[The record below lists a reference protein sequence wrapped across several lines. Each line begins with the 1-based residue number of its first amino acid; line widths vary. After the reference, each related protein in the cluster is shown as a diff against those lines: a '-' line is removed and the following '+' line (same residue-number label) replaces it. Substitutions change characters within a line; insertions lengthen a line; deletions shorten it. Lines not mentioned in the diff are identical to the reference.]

1 MFHFLLDDIAD
12 HVLVRLS
19 WDKILQAGIEHNR
32 VLFLLNRH
40 PQNHVHGLAAGQ
52 FISRFRVNPKHSQ
65 PRHSL
70 SVQTIESIRRK
81 ATQLP
86 VLLAQLLF
94 HLPKDLDVATL
105 PLSQLN
111 EEPAGLAIVA
121 NRRRSAVKCRPVSL
135 DLFGDL
141 ENLMPGQFY
150 IHLVPLHKRSDHP
163 PNFASVGDWLTI
175 LTGGGGPTCTK
186 AKEHPSSVTQTNC
199 IYQGGLA
206 LFANLAWAAT
216 REVRPLRRAQ
226 RQAAKP
232 FPSISRTGPPPPRA
246 VRGLFRKNPDL
257 TAGDECAYLLQ
268 WCQDMDEIRRKLDL
282 IDEQL
287 ARQNATGRLIRTAP
301 LFFCAAGLMAGILLQ
316 AKLPM
321 TRTEGC
327 PWAWARVWMILLGL
341 CAGGTCVYFIHNR
354 RHPRP
359 GVLACGAAFCFLCLG
374 AVRLIAFTT
383 PAGDDVRHLVGAER
397 RLATIAG
404 CIVTEPRIE
413 QREWAFA
420 RFSHADPSTSFYL
433 TLGQVKTGAGWR
445 HTRGTIRVLVGEPA
459 PSLRI
464 GDSIQAFCWLH
475 RFEDPT
481 NPGQFNVA
489 EYLRHRNVWVGAS
502 VASRNAIS
510 IRRESPPAV
519 LTRLRKILGRAAARA
534 LLDHAPSD
542 TPSEGLLEAL
552 LLGYRGN
559 IDRRTYE
566 AFRKTGLL
574 HLISL
579 SGMHLGILAGLL
591 WWLGKT
597 LGLLKPARAL
607 VCMAATVI
615 FLLVVPP
622 RPPTIRAAVIVLVC
636 CLSILLRRRANPLN
650 SLSLAAM
657 VLLLLRPMNLFEAGW
672 QLSFAAVAGI
682 LSLTGGIE
690 RFIRDRITSR
700 LPTFGRLPRPV
711 TRVVQGIGNA
721 AIRLLAAGWAAWLGG
736 AGILLYHFYT
746 ITPLA
751 SVWTVLV
758 FPFVAAILI
767 LGFVKVVLFF
777 LLPTLSTVLGS
788 VACVLADVLIEIVRL
803 IAKLDFSQVLMG
815 HVTLGPIV
823 LYYALVF
830 LAAFVHIRRPAL
842 KKAACAVLALTL
854 FLSLGLIKWQR
865 TQRNHLS
872 LTCLD
877 VGHGQAILA
886 RLPGSTNILF
896 DAGSLYKADI
906 PEIAGGRRI
915 EHVYAADP
923 FLAPTK
929 TEGAARFLADWLREK
944 ALAMEPVPET
954 LTIGPTKITTLW
966 PVPDMALD
974 PELGDNNRSL
984 VTLIELAGVKILL
997 CSDIEQSTQQQ
1008 ILRLYRGL
1016 EADVVVVPHHGS
1028 TATLRPGFLQEL
1040 DPKVL
1045 LCSCG
1050 KKEQAHRLGSV
1061 KDVNASLWCTA
1072 TNGAVT
1078 ICVDK
1083 AGVVETTTHLIEE
1096 GD

>member
-1 MFHFLLDDIAD
+1 
-12 HVLVRLS
+12 
-19 WDKILQAGIEHNR
+19 
-32 VLFLLNRH
+32 
-40 PQNHVHGLAAGQ
+40 
-52 FISRFRVNPKHSQ
+52 
-65 PRHSL
+65 
-70 SVQTIESIRRK
+70 
-81 ATQLP
+81 
-86 VLLAQLLF
+86 
-94 HLPKDLDVATL
+94 
-105 PLSQLN
+105 
-111 EEPAGLAIVA
+111 
-121 NRRRSAVKCRPVSL
+121 
-135 DLFGDL
+135 
-141 ENLMPGQFY
+141 
-150 IHLVPLHKRSDHP
+150 
-163 PNFASVGDWLTI
+163 
-175 LTGGGGPTCTK
+175 
-186 AKEHPSSVTQTNC
+186 
-199 IYQGGLA
+199 
-206 LFANLAWAAT
+206 
-216 REVRPLRRAQ
+216 
-226 RQAAKP
+226 
-232 FPSISRTGPPPPRA
+232 
-246 VRGLFRKNPDL
+246 
-257 TAGDECAYLLQ
+257 
-268 WCQDMDEIRRKLDL
+268 MDEIRRKLDL

-341 CAGGTCVYFIHNR
+341 CGGGTCVYFIHNR

-359 GVLACGAAFCFLCLG
+359 GVLACGAALCFLCLG
-374 AVRLIAFTT
+374 AVRLIAFAT
-383 PAGDDVRHLVGAER
+383 PAGDDVRHLVGPER

-464 GDSIQAFCWLH
+464 GDSIEAFCWLH

-788 VACVLADVLIEIVRL
+788 VACVLADALIEIVRL

-854 FLSLGLIKWQR
+854 FLSLGLVKWRR
-865 TQRNHLS
+865 THRNHLS

-906 PEIAGGRRI
+906 GTRAVLPFLDYTGTGRLHAVVISHHDIDHVNGIPEIAGRRRI
-915 EHVYAADP
+915 EHVYATEP
-923 FLAPTK
+923 FLEQTK
-929 TEGAARFLADWLREK
+929 TEGTARFLTDWLREK
-944 ALAMEPVPET
+944 ALAIERVPEA
-954 LTIGPTKITTLW
+954 LTIGPTRITTLW
-966 PVPDMALD
+966 PLPGMALD
-974 PELGDNNRSL
+974 AELGDNDRSL
-984 VTLIELAGVKILL
+984 VTSIEFAGVKILL
-997 CSDIEQSTQQQ
+997 CSDIEQFAQRQ
-1008 ILRLYRGL
+1008 ILTLYPEL
-1016 EADVVVVPHHGS
+1016 KADVVVVPHHGS
-1028 TATLRPGFLQEL
+1028 TVTLQPGFLQML
-1040 DPKVL
+1040 DPEIL

-1050 KKEQAHRLGSV
+1050 RKEQADRLGSV
-1061 KDVNASLWCTA
+1061 KDVNASLLCTV
-1072 TNGAVT
+1072 TNGAIA
-1078 ICVDK
+1078 ICADK
-1083 AGVVETTTHLIEE
+1083 AGVVEPTAHVVVE